1 MNAGKIL
8 PILRPSCLELSHK
21 LEGGQSYYMK
31 MLAQKMPIHC
41 AINIRDS
48 FVIKPYMREPVVA
61 LPVSLSQHYEIS
73 DPLDLVSIISTHLA
87 QLV

>member
-48 FVIKPYMREPVVA
+48 F
-61 LPVSLSQHYEIS
+61 L
-73 DPLDLVSIISTHLA
+73 
-87 QLV
+87 